1 MHRNELEKVEKQRE
15 ADKLRQNQELKD
27 LTNAFETEAQR
38 LNEIVNM
45 KDRMIDN
52 LNKENN
58 KEKQRILEI
67 TKNYE
72 N

>member
-1 MHRNELEKVEKQRE
+1 MEKQRE

-27 LTNAFETEAQR
+27 LTHAFESEGQR

-52 LNKENN
+52 LNKENS
-58 KEKQRILEI
+58 KEKQRILDL

>member
-1 MHRNELEKVEKQRE
+1 
-15 ADKLRQNQELKD
+15 
-27 LTNAFETEAQR
+27 
-38 LNEIVNM
+38 M

-52 LNKENN
+52 LNKENS
-58 KEKQRILEI
+58 KEKQRILDL